1 MKKKLAAVI
10 VTVLVIAVLAFG
22 FFALRQGIA
31 RRKMPD
37 SVTLFAAS
45 AKGVSYNIRDILE
58 NPDDFSEPGLSG
70 VSVYFDQLIKYA
82 PQLETLCADEAEF
95 EYFLFMLQ
103 SRYNEFC
110 AVYDSF
116 SSIGALSEEDIAF
129 LSELKTSLDTLRA
142 AMVKE
147 NGKADIRVLKDSY
160 FTKAISAFSGNEY

>member
-1 MKKKLAAVI
+1 V
-10 VTVLVIAVLAFG
+10 
-22 FFALRQGIA
+22 A
-31 RRKMPD
+31 RNKIPD
-37 SVTLFAAS
+37 SVTSFAAA

-58 NPDDFSEPGLSG
+58 NPDEYQELGMSG
-70 VSVYFDQLIKYA
+70 VSVYFSMLLKDA

-110 AVYDSF
+110 TIFESF
-116 SSIGALSEEDIAF
+116 SSSGALSDEDIAF
-129 LSELKTSLDTLRA
+129 LTELKASLDTLRA

-160 FTKAISAFSGNEY
+160 FTKAISSFSGNEY

>member
-1 MKKKLAAVI
+1 MKKKLVAVI
-10 VTVLVIAVLAFG
+10 AIVIVIAVLACL
-22 FFALRQGIA
+22 FFLIRQSVTGNKI
-31 RRKMPD
+31 PD
-37 SVTLFAAS
+37 SVTSFAGA

-58 NPDDFSEPGLSG
+58 NPDEFSEPGLSG

-82 PQLETLCADEAEF
+82 PQLESLCGDEAEF

-110 AVYDSF
+110 TVFESF
-116 SSIGALSEEDIAF
+116 SSSGALSDEDIAF
-129 LSELKTSLDTLRA
+129 LTELKVSLDTLRA

-160 FTKAISAFSGNEY
+160 FTKAISNFSGNEY